1 MDFPFSGPLTPK
13 RRGVVLAF
21 ATVLELISYWAL
33 LRGLVAIQDGSR
45 PEIIAPSLFIG
56 MVTIPIVFVVIAFG
70 SRHAN
75 APVATL
81 QAMGLCLVVGLPV
94 AFVIPSVGLLAGFGV
109 GGTIALRHEEW
120 QLYRV
125 RLAAVGL
132 ACLYVVVLMVIVL
145 PVGVFT
151 AGFLPFLALE
161 FADRFSDSKNEH
173 GSPPSEG
180 TPSNDGNTNG

>member
-13 RRGVVLAF
+13 RRGVVLTI
-21 ATVLELISYWAL
+21 ATVFELISYWAL

-81 QAMGLCLVVGLPV
+81 QSMGLCMVVGIPV

-109 GGTIALRHEEW
+109 GGAIALRHEEW
-120 QLYRV
+120 QLYRA

-132 ACLYVVVLMVIVL
+132 ACLYVVVLMAIVL

-161 FADRFSDSKNEH
+161 FADRYSDSKHEH
-173 GSPPSEG
+173 AAPSAEG
-180 TPSNDGNTNG
+180 TASTDGGAGG